1 MSRLGSAKKFTYQRL
16 HALSLTKR
24 LVAVVVLMVLVA
36 YLITTSLTT
45 FLLRDYLTDRVDV
58 ELEQYL
64 APLGNAAY
72 NQSAFGGGSSLTY
85 NLPNTYVGL
94 YTPVGGGSQIAIEQ
108 NSQLDR
114 PDLTGILPDDERIG
128 QSPFTMVTDGGDR
141 WRVVGAEVQTNTAQA
156 SSTVGTIVIA
166 LPLNSVDRT
175 VAQLWVLT
183 ILTGF
188 ATLMAVALLSWI
200 AVRRAFRPLTRIEDT
215 AAAIAAGDL
224 TRRIDESQANDEVA
238 SLSNSL
244 NAMLANLERAF
255 TVRKESESR
264 MRQFLADASHE
275 LRTPLATVR
284 GYAELYR
291 VGGVTKPEDVA
302 GAMQR
307 IESEATRMTS
317 LVEDL
322 LTLTRWDTGPEL
334 PNEPVD
340 LNVLVSDV
348 VQDARV
354 RTPDR
359 EVRMEP
365 LSTGGGQPLVNG
377 DDGALRQVLT
387 NLVANAIA
395 HTDPGTPVEVAVGVQ
410 NGRCVVE
417 VIDHGEGLT
426 PETAERVFERFFR
439 ADPARSRGNGGTGL
453 GLAIVASIMGR
464 HNGTVRHIPTSNGG
478 ATFRIELPA
487 AQRKP
492 ASLAAALRSPR

>member
-1 MSRLGSAKKFTYQRL
+1 
-16 HALSLTKR
+16 
-24 LVAVVVLMVLVA
+24 
-36 YLITTSLTT
+36 
-45 FLLRDYLTDRVDV
+45 
-58 ELEQYL
+58 
-64 APLGNAAY
+64 
-72 NQSAFGGGSSLTY
+72 
-85 NLPNTYVGL
+85 
-94 YTPVGGGSQIAIEQ
+94 
-108 NSQLDR
+108 
-114 PDLTGILPDDERIG
+114 
-128 QSPFTMVTDGGDR
+128 
-141 WRVVGAEVQTNTAQA
+141 
-156 SSTVGTIVIA
+156 
-166 LPLNSVDRT
+166 
-175 VAQLWVLT
+175 
-183 ILTGF
+183 
-188 ATLMAVALLSWI
+188 
-200 AVRRAFRPLTRIEDT
+200 
-215 AAAIAAGDL
+215 
-224 TRRIDESQANDEVA
+224 
-238 SLSNSL
+238 
-244 NAMLANLERAF
+244 
-255 TVRKESESR
+255 

-377 DDGALRQVLT
+377 DDDALRQVLI

-410 NGRCVVE
+410 NGRGVVE

-464 HNGTVRHIPTSNGG
+464 HNGTVRHIPTFGGG

-492 ASLAAALRSPR
+492 ASRCSVALTSLSHLPSQLRRATQPHHRRSTEQTELPTF